1 MKKVISIS
9 CIVAVLMLLAS
20 CGGGG
25 DSSSS
30 AVEFYTDKG
39 GENVGIMN
47 SMSDQ
52 IKKDGG
58 VGYKTVGYTEVT
70 AYETA
75 IQQSLDSDKAP
86 GLFTWWSGD
95 KLKKLVDNDLVVDLT
110 KEWKDY
116 YEKEGVNPG
125 LADAFTINGKVYAA
139 PYSVLYNGI
148 LYNKHLFDKYNLEV
162 PKTWDE
168 FIKVCDTLKANKV
181 EPIGLK
187 NDPWASFLWFQTLTA
202 SYDPDLYVGLTKG
215 DIKYTDPEMKK
226 VMKIWQKMI
235 KKGYFGDPV
244 DPASQAKMFSS
255 DKSAMIYE
263 PTVTSTNLK
272 KDYNMEPGKDFDV
285 FVAPSMTAN
294 QKQVI
299 FYEAAPIVVS
309 KNSKQS
315 AEAKKVLQ
323 SFYKK
328 DVQQIFVDEAG
339 IINTNQ
345 TKSDDPVNGGFVK
358 EAADTSKYTVM
369 IRYYEATPIDI
380 VNVAT
385 DELWKFFYN
394 PTDAMIDDTLNTIQ
408 KAADSA
414 FK

>member
-1 MKKVISIS
+1 MKKIISIS
-9 CIVAVLMLLAS
+9 CIVAVLMFLVS
-20 CGGGG
+20 CGDGG
-25 DSSSS
+25 SSSS
-30 AVEFYTDKG
+30 GVEFYTDKG
-39 GENVGIMN
+39 GENVGILN
-47 SMSDQ
+47 SMS
-52 IKKDGG
+52 KKIENDGG
-58 VGYKTVGYTEVT
+58 EGYKTVGYTEVT

-86 GLFTWWSGD
+86 GMFTWWSGD

-139 PYSVLYNGI
+139 PFSVLYSGV
-148 LYNKHLFDKYNLEV
+148 LYNKHLFDKYNLKE
-162 PKTWDE
+162 PKTWDD
-168 FIKVCDTLKANKV
+168 FMQVCDTLVANKV

-187 NDPWASFLWFQTLTA
+187 NDPWASFLWFQTLIA
-202 SYDPDLYVGLTKG
+202 SYDSDLYEGLTTGK
-215 DIKYTDPEMKK
+215 IKYTDPEMKK
-226 VMKIWQKMI
+226 VMKIWQEMI

-244 DPASQAKMFSS
+244 DPASQAKMFST

-263 PTVTSTNLK
+263 PTVTSATLK
-272 KDYNMEPGKDFDV
+272 KEYNMEPGKDFDV
-285 FVAPSMTAN
+285 FVPPSMSAD

-299 FYEAAPIVVS
+299 FFEAAPIAVS

-315 AEAKKVLQ
+315 DNAKKVLQ

-339 IINTNQ
+339 VINTSN

-358 EAADTSKYTVM
+358 AAADKDKYQVM
-369 IRYYEATPIDI
+369 VRYYEATPIEI

-394 PTDAMIDDTLNTIQ
+394 PTDKMIDETLSTIQ
-408 KAADSA
+408 KTADST

>member
-1 MKKVISIS
+1 MKKIVPIS

-20 CGGGG
+20 CGSG
-25 DSSSS
+25 DASSSK
-30 AVEFYTDKG
+30 VEFYTDKG
-39 GENVGIMN
+39 GENVGILN

-52 IKKDGG
+52 IEKDGG

-70 AYETA
+70 SYETTV
-75 IQQSLDSDKAP
+75 QQSLDSDKAP

-95 KLKKLVDNDLVVDLT
+95 KLKKLVDNDLAVDLT

-125 LADAFTINGKVYAA
+125 LADAFTIDGKVYAA
-139 PYSVLYNGI
+139 PFSVLYNGI
-148 LYNKHLFDKYNLEV
+148 IYNKHLFDKYNLEV

-168 FIKVCDTLKANKV
+168 FIKVCDTLKANKID
-181 EPIGLK
+181 PIGLK
-187 NDPWASFLWFQTLTA
+187 NDPWASFLWFQTLIA
-202 SYDPDLYVGLTKG
+202 SYDPDLYVGLTNG

-244 DPASQAKMFSS
+244 DPASQAKMFST

-263 PTVTSTNLK
+263 PSVTSATLK
-272 KDYNMEPGKDFDV
+272 KEYNMEPGKDFDV
-285 FVAPSMTAN
+285 FVAPSMKAD

-299 FYEAAPIVVS
+299 FFEASPIVVS
-309 KNSKQS
+309 KKSQQS
-315 AEAKKVLQ
+315 TDAKKVLR

-339 IINTNQ
+339 IINTDK
-345 TKSDDPVNGGFVK
+345 TKSDDPVNGSFVK
-358 EAADTSKYTVM
+358 EAGNTDKYQVM
-369 IRYYEATPIDI
+369 VRYYEATPSE
-380 VNVAT
+380 VVTVAT
-385 DELWKFFYN
+385 DELWKFFYK
-394 PTDAMIDDTLNTIQ
+394 PIDAVLDDTLNTIQ
-408 KAADSA
+408 KTADSA
-414 FK
+414 FN